1 MAKTPPGT
9 APSNLKF
16 DFSVMRELRKREGLT
31 LEETAARSGLSA
43 AVLSRLERNQT
54 SAELDTLYKLG
65 RVFGMSAADLITL
78 AEARMAHRK
87 HDEAYRS
94 DGFSF
99 RLIRYANLSCYWGQA
114 PAGAHIRKP
123 EIHHDDHET
132 CWVIE
137 GRIRLTLPHDVCE
150 LGAGESLQFD
160 AIQEHSYEALE
171 ESRLVIIH
179 FKKSNRY

>member
-1 MAKTPPGT
+1 MPKAAPGT
-9 APSNLKF
+9 SPANLKF

-78 AEARMAHRK
+78 AEARMAHLK
-87 HDEAYRS
+87 KDEAYRS
-94 DGFSF
+94 DGFTF

-114 PAGAHIRKP
+114 PAGARIRKP

-150 LGAGESLQFD
+150 LGSGESLQFD

-171 ESRLVIIH
+171 DSRLIIIH